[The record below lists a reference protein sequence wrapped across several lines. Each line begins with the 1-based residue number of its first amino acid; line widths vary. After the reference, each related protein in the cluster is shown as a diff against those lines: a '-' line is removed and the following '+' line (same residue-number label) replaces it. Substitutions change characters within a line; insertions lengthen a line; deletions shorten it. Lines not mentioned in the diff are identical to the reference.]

1 MESVLVV
8 YVFYLSPS
16 LSALNCLATMQANVG
31 PMAAPSS
38 SSSAAPP
45 TNRSMSDGSRYSV
58 DSSSQE
64 EDEISRG
71 GEDQEQAGLELCLAK
86 NMVSHKSL
94 NLKFKFENASL

>member
-16 LSALNCLATMQANVG
+16 FSALNCLATMQANVG

-38 SSSAAPP
+38 SPSSSSAAPP
-45 TNRSMSDGSRYSV
+45 TNRSMSDGSAYSV

-64 EDEISRG
+64 EGEISRG
-71 GEDQEQAGLELCLAK
+71 GEDQEQAGLEL
-86 NMVSHKSL
+86 
-94 NLKFKFENASL
+94 F